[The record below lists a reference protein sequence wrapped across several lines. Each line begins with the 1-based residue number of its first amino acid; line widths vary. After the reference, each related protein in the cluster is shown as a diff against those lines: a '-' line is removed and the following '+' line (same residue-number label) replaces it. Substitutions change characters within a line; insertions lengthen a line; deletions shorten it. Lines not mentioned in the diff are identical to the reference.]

1 MADERDDQDKPKSY
15 KTDPDK
21 VKSNDLMAIIQYVK
35 VQDIQAVRGRMVVTP
50 VEGPMVDQPI
60 HVDGRDLITNALS
73 ADYFKEEVE
82 LTATAMESL
91 IMTRIYNRPIS
102 VLYIKE
108 NGEKRLLRGR
118 YIDPAPFGRSYM
130 EDMDRP
136 EGDRI
141 RLVDHRTIQYLIAN
155 GIKYTVKGKN
165 KKAKS
170 KAKAGASV

>member
-21 VKSNDLMAIIQYVK
+21 VKSNGPDGYYPVRQSTGYPGCQRPDGGSPRSK
-35 VQDIQAVRGRMVVTP
+35 VQWWTNRF
-50 VEGPMVDQPI
+50 

-118 YIDPAPFGRSYM
+118 YIDPARSAAPTWKIWTGQRVIASGWWIIGRSNISSRM
-130 EDMDRP
+130 VSSTR
-136 EGDRI
+136 
-141 RLVDHRTIQYLIAN
+141 
-155 GIKYTVKGKN
+155 
-165 KKAKS
+165 
-170 KAKAGASV
+170 